1 MKKNIIRVN
10 ILIYLVSIFVIPFIN
25 IKTVFAASTFTTCT
39 FTEASYLRSTPGG
52 SVLKDTD
59 GSSFLI
65 NSPRRAEVIDTTT
78 VNGKTYKKL
87 KINYYSNNYIGW
99 VYSGYL
105 TDFKSYTLDDNYANS
120 LRSAG
125 FPESYIVPLQKLHA
139 AYPNWNFIV
148 SKNGSGLDWNSVID
162 GEYSPV
168 YKNLLCSNN
177 LEAIKPLLSTDGA
190 AYNAGTYKKFDNGS
204 CYAPSKQTISFY
216 MDPRNWLNDDTIFM
230 FEQLSFNESLHTSN
244 LIQPILNGSFMSGA
258 YSYNGKN
265 ISYAQ
270 TFVDAGKT
278 NNVSSVQ
285 LASRVLQEQ
294 GTKGSATINMKDG
307 NTTYYNFFNV
317 GAYGDSSSQIISN
330 ALNAAKARGW
340 TSPYTSIVGGASLIS
355 NGYVKVGQDT
365 NYYQKFNTINNS
377 NLYWNQYMANVRV
390 NPAEAINMYNS
401 YYKRGLINSAFT
413 FKIPV
418 YSNMPNETTL
428 STSQNSD
435 NTLASLSVSN
445 CSFTQSFN
453 STVTSYT
460 CNVNSSVNSVS
471 VSAKATSNY
480 ASVSGTGTKQL
491 SDGVNN
497 IDVKVTAANGD
508 VKTYSIK
515 VNKANSVN
523 TTSATPQDV
532 VSSIGFSNSNNI
544 LSGAVPGTNS
554 QNIIKDIKAKY
565 ASADIKLTNKN
576 NQTKTSGVLA
586 TGDKLVVTNNN
597 VTNTFTISIKGDVS
611 GDGNIDI
618 SDLAMIKANMLG
630 KNALS
635 GANLKSSDINND
647 GKIDISDLAMVK
659 AHMLGK
665 IKITK

>member
-1 MKKNIIRVN
+1 MKKSILKMYT
-10 ILIYLVSIFVIPFIN
+10 LIYLVFILIIPFFSM
-25 IKTVFAASTFTTCT
+25 KTVYAESTFTTCT
-39 FTEASYLRSTPGG
+39 FSEASYLRSTPGG
-52 SVLKDTD
+52 SALTDTD
-59 GSSFLI
+59 GSTFLI

-78 VNGKTYKKL
+78 VNGKQYKKL

-105 TDFKSYTLDDNYANS
+105 KDFKTYTLDGNYASS

-139 AYPNWNFIV
+139 QYPNWNFIV
-148 SKNGSGLDWNSVID
+148 SKNGNGLDWNTVINN
-162 GEYSPV
+162 EYSPV
-168 YKNLLCSNN
+168 YKNLLCSGN
-177 LEAIKPLLSTDGA
+177 LNAIKPLLSTDGA
-190 AYNAGTYKKFDNGS
+190 AYNAGTYRKFDNGS

-230 FEQLSFNESLHTSN
+230 FEQLSFNQNLHTTS
-244 LIQPILNGSFMSGA
+244 LIQPILNDSFMSGS

-265 ISYAQ
+265 ISYAE

-278 NNVSSVQ
+278 NNVSSIQ

-294 GTKGSATINMKDG
+294 GSTGSSTINMKDG

-330 ALNAAKARGW
+330 ALAAAKARGW

-355 NGYVKVGQDT
+355 NGYVKLGQDT

-401 YYKRGLINSAFT
+401 YYKRNLLNSAFT

-418 YSNMPNETTL
+418 YLNMPNETTL

-460 CNVNSSVNSVS
+460 CNIDSNVSSVS
-471 VSAKATSNY
+471 VSAKATSSY
-480 ASVSGTGTKQL
+480 ASVTGTGTKQL
-491 SDGVNN
+491 SNGVNS

-508 VKTYSIK
+508 VRVYNIK
-515 VNKANSVN
+515 VNKIN
-523 TTSATPQDV
+523 TASATPQDV

-544 LSGAVPGTNS
+544 ISGAVPGTNAA
-554 QNIIKDIKAKY
+554 NIIKDIKAKY
-565 ASADIKLTNKN
+565 ASSVVKLTNKN
-576 NQTKTSGVLA
+576 NQTKTSGLLV
-586 TGDKLVVTNNN
+586 TGDILTVTNNN
-597 VTNTFTISIKGDVS
+597 VTNTFTVSIKGDVS
-611 GDGNIDI
+611 GDGAIDI
-618 SDLAMIKANMLG
+618 SDLAIIKANMLG
-630 KNALS
+630 KNKLS

-647 GKIDISDLAMVK
+647 NKVDISDLAMVK

-665 IKITK
+665 IQITK